1 LSRGF
6 WPLGRDTFE
15 KFKTAVHQRN
25 CGVVRHTRGGS
36 SSSAV
41 RHSHSVGDFGANSSR
56 ACAGRRTKL
65 KERVWQANAAMSSQL
80 SPQQSGMKL
89 PNQLSGYGV
98 LSSPGQA
105 NPQHEL
111 AASAPLGPS
120 AKTGHLS
127 TASRSFPAPAVMQV
141 PIPPALCARE
151 GPSARN
157 QGN

>member
-1 LSRGF
+1 
-6 WPLGRDTFE
+6 
-15 KFKTAVHQRN
+15 
-25 CGVVRHTRGGS
+25 
-36 SSSAV
+36 
-41 RHSHSVGDFGANSSR
+41 
-56 ACAGRRTKL
+56 
-65 KERVWQANAAMSSQL
+65 MSSQL

-105 NPQHEL
+105 NPQREL
-111 AASAPLGPS
+111 AASAPVGPS

-141 PIPPALCARE
+141 PIPPALCAPE